1 MKIRGTIKK
10 NKEEKYS
17 IQTQLSPH
25 LEEYENV
32 PIEDILEEFEDKTVE
47 ISIFPSL
54 SPGEYQRGIVRIKPI
69 QIGLHHYTD
78 VHGSVCSADVEGTPK
93 FERPTLISQDFQI
106 AARAAKYRKYDFIEM
121 EPPLTVYDQNDMLRI
136 PEVISLDTDAI
147 LFGKAGC
154 NPLEKF
160 TVEQIGLPMLTGNEP
175 EAILYGL
182 RAKKFLKES
191 KFLYIGEIPSFSAPE
206 GPWDFFKVQKRFG
219 TKFRHIETNEFYRN
233 YDKFSDEEV
242 KKELERWKQD
252 FDKIEPPQEEMMNAT
267 RAYLALKFLAGREGA
282 NGITVNCGR
291 FTEERPV
298 VPCLAFA
305 RLIDEGIICSCEGDI
320 TAMLSSFMLHGIT
333 GQPIL
338 MGNFGSKKGRFEAGE
353 NEVTIEHDII
363 PLSMAKEKFTIRDYH
378 GRNFGV
384 TAYADI
390 EEKPMTLLNLNTN
403 LDTISIIE
411 GKIKHSMDGIHCR
424 VIVHMEIDGDISKVP
439 DIIVGSQHMSM
450 IFGHWQEELEA
461 MADQLSLSINTLK

>member
-78 VHGSVCSADVEGTPK
+78 VNGSVCSADVEGTPK

-182 RAKKFLKES
+182 RAKKFLKE
-191 KFLYIGEIPSFSAPE
+191 
-206 GPWDFFKVQKRFG
+206 
-219 TKFRHIETNEFYRN
+219 
-233 YDKFSDEEV
+233 
-242 KKELERWKQD
+242 
-252 FDKIEPPQEEMMNAT
+252 
-267 RAYLALKFLAGREGA
+267 
-282 NGITVNCGR
+282 
-291 FTEERPV
+291 
-298 VPCLAFA
+298 
-305 RLIDEGIICSCEGDI
+305 
-320 TAMLSSFMLHGIT
+320 
-333 GQPIL
+333 
-338 MGNFGSKKGRFEAGE
+338 
-353 NEVTIEHDII
+353 
-363 PLSMAKEKFTIRDYH
+363 
-378 GRNFGV
+378 
-384 TAYADI
+384 
-390 EEKPMTLLNLNTN
+390 
-403 LDTISIIE
+403 
-411 GKIKHSMDGIHCR
+411 
-424 VIVHMEIDGDISKVP
+424 
-439 DIIVGSQHMSM
+439 
-450 IFGHWQEELEA
+450 
-461 MADQLSLSINTLK
+461 